1 MACQRWPTGL
11 TQRNIAVSTS
21 IGTTCV
27 KEIMNSVAF
36 KVGPKDKIASVAKLF
51 EKHDVNAAPV
61 VNDSGV
67 CVGIITSHDVVE
79 YESSRIEM
87 ENHLARGLDFEV
99 AHYGDGRPPLL
110 RVPIDE
116 VGIQMTS
123 QVKSVEPHA
132 PLSVAARLMCQ
143 EHFHHV
149 IILDPDNHPI
159 GILSS
164 LDILSHI
171 LGEPVARREKE

>member
-1 MACQRWPTGL
+1 M
-11 TQRNIAVSTS
+11 STS

-27 KEIMNSVAF
+27 EEIMNSVIF
-36 KVGPKDKIASVAKLF
+36 KVGPKDKIAAVAKLF

-61 VNDSGV
+61 VNDADV
-67 CVGIITSHDVVE
+67 CIGIITSHDVVE

-87 ENHLARGLDFEV
+87 ENHLQRGLGFEM

-123 QVKSVEPHA
+123 QVESVEPHE
-132 PLSVAARLMCQ
+132 PLSVAARKMCQ
-143 EHFHHV
+143 NHIHHLV
-149 IILDPDNHPI
+149 ILDEKKHPV
-159 GILSS
+159 GILSA

-171 LGEPVARREKE
+171 LGEPIARNSQA